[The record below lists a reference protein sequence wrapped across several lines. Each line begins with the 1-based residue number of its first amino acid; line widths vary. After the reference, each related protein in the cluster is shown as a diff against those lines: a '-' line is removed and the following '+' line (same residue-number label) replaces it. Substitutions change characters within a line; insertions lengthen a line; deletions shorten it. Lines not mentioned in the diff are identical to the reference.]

1 MVIHTYT
8 IYMYILYTHI
18 VNIYIYT
25 YTYTYIVYIYI
36 YIYTYITSYRGYI
49 PTSVKSVALIVRQE
63 LDTLGMERK
72 LGELTPTE
80 EFVAMLRVA
89 GSKTL
94 WEQGKNQ
101 GKCGKHGVNGAK
113 TQRDHDTSWL

>member
-1 MVIHTYT
+1 
-8 IYMYILYTHI
+8 
-18 VNIYIYT
+18 
-25 YTYTYIVYIYI
+25 
-36 YIYTYITSYRGYI
+36 
-49 PTSVKSVALIVRQE
+49 
-63 LDTLGMERK
+63 MERK

-113 TQRDHDTSWL
+113 THRETMTHHDSNETQETVCFMSSENLAKAKTNARIDHERMMIYLLLSFVSSHLGGNKRS

>member
-1 MVIHTYT
+1 MYNIYTYIWLSIHIPY
-8 IYMYILYTHI
+8 IYILYTHI
-18 VNIYIYT
+18 VNIY
-25 YTYTYIVYIYI
+25 TYTYIVYKYI
-36 YIYTYITSYRGYI
+36 YIYITSYRGYI

-113 TQRDHDTSWL
+113 TQRDHDTS

>member
-1 MVIHTYT
+1 MYNIYTY
-8 IYMYILYTHI
+8 IYGYPYIYHIYILYTHI
-18 VNIYIYT
+18 VNIY
-25 YTYTYIVYIYI
+25 TYTYIVYI
-36 YIYTYITSYRGYI
+36 YITSYRGYI

-113 TQRDHDTSWL
+113 TQRDHDTS